1 MLRVIE
7 YFAKSL
13 KVIEMTSLSK
23 SFLAVLSEHKY
34 YFEQSLL
41 FWSLIESLGKILK
54 LNVTTSQD
62 CLEAIHS
69 TLYIVLQN
77 LKNVT
82 WNFFIY
88 KLFLLVL
95 LLLLSLC
102 LLGRIAAVVALG
114 APVFRFRTLVVVV
127 TRTTGGHVLVI
138 AS

>member
-1 MLRVIE
+1 M
-7 YFAKSL
+7 
-13 KVIEMTSLSK
+13 
-23 SFLAVLSEHKY
+23 
-34 YFEQSLL
+34 
-41 FWSLIESLGKILK
+41 
-54 LNVTTSQD
+54 D
-62 CLEAIHS
+62 
-69 TLYIVLQN
+69 
-77 LKNVT
+77 
-82 WNFFIY
+82 FFIY